1 MTASLTLGPLLYNWP
16 PEKKRDF
23 YFRIADEA
31 PVDCVYVGEV
41 VCSKREPFFN
51 PYHDEVIERLEKAG
65 KQVVLS
71 TLALLTLPREVEAL
85 RDRVAENRLVEAN
98 DVSALQALGG
108 KPFVVGPM
116 INVMNE
122 GTMAAMAAHG
132 AVRVVF
138 ASEMSGKAIRTLAN
152 YSSSLRASVCERGNP
167 VSATSVAHKTHAPR
181 GHAAAGSPR
190 SAFGSARDDN
200 GGIETE
206 VQVFG
211 RQSLAISMRC
221 YHARAHGR
229 DKDHCRRVC
238 INDPDGLDVDT
249 ITGQPLLTVNGTQ
262 TLTHGYVVLLDEM
275 RVMAGQGV
283 THFRLSPHAM
293 DMVKVAQLYRGFLEG
308 RFESELVLNELKS
321 LHKSLSAINGFYH
334 GQEGKRFVVPS
345 LTD

>member
-1 MTASLTLGPLLYNWP
+1 MASPHLTLGPLLYNWP

-51 PYHDEVIERLEKAG
+51 PYRDEVMARLEKAG
-65 KQVVLS
+65 KQVIIS
-71 TLALLTLPREVEAL
+71 TLALLTLPREIEAL
-85 RDRVAENRLVEAN
+85 RDRIEENRLIEAN

-108 KPFVVGPM
+108 KPFVVGPT

-122 GTMAAMAAHG
+122 GAMASMVAHG
-132 AVRVVF
+132 AVRIVF
-138 ASEMSGKAIRTLAN
+138 ASEMSGKAIGVLA
-152 YSSSLRASVCERGNP
+152 AQQP
-167 VSATSVAHKTHAPR
+167 H
-181 GHAAAGSPR
+181 
-190 SAFGSARDDN
+190 
-200 GGIETE
+200 IETE

-211 RQSLAISMRC
+211 RQPLAISMRC

-238 INDPDGLDVDT
+238 LDDPDGLDVDT
-249 ITGQPLLTVNGTQ
+249 ITGQPILTVNGTQ

-275 RVMAGQGV
+275 RVMTGQGV
-283 THFRLSPHAM
+283 THFRLSPQDM

-308 RFESELVLNELKS
+308 RFESELVINEMKLLN
-321 LHKSLSAINGFYH
+321 KSLSVINGFYH
-334 GQEGKRFVVPS
+334 GREGKSFVSPP
-345 LTD
+345 LRD